1 MMTQFY
7 FTINLNKF
15 GELRKQREAE
25 SRLFMSIVVI
35 FAIIAVVLY
44 ATVLYFNFSLGN
56 KLENRRELL
65 QAIDREIQQYQES
78 GEYLSTS
85 DLERL
90 ARTST
95 ERIFWANKLIAL
107 ADITTDKIAITHF
120 AYKDDILSLYGITQ
134 VDIEE
139 REFDLIHEFI
149 ENLRVNDQ
157 INLDFDEIRFVRSNR
172 DREKD
177 VEILRFQ
184 IDCIG
189 RNISARDRRRRL

>member
-1 MMTQFY
+1 MTQFY
-7 FTINLNKF
+7 FAVNLNKF

-25 SRLFMSIVVI
+25 AKLFLALVLSFVI
-35 FAIIAVVLY
+35 ISVLLY
-44 ATVLYFNFSLGN
+44 GTVLYFNYSLGN
-56 KLENRRELL
+56 KLTNRKELL
-65 QAIDREIQQYQES
+65 QAINREIETYRES

-95 ERIFWANKLIAL
+95 DRIFWANKLIAL
-107 ADITTDKIAITHF
+107 ADITTEKIAITHF
-120 AYKDDILSLYGITQ
+120 SYKDAVLSLFGITQ

-139 REFDLIHEFI
+139 KEFDLIHEFI
-149 ENLRVNDQ
+149 ESLRVNDQ
-157 INLDFDEIRFVRSNR
+157 INLDFDEIRFVRSSR

-177 VEILRFQ
+177 VDIIRFQ

-189 RNISARDRRRRL
+189 RAISERDRRRRL